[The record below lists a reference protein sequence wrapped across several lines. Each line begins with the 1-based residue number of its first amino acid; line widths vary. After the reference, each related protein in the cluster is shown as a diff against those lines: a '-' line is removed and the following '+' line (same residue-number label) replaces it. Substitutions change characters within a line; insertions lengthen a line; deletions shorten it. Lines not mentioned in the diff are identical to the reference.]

1 MLSRFAD
8 VALALGSASEA
19 LARLHAAPSL
29 ALSQGQ
35 GQGEGQGE
43 GQGQAQALGQIRGSE
58 FHLVL
63 VNLRLA
69 DMSGFAF
76 TQAVRRIE
84 EQRYNEDVV
93 RMGSAAQHSHI
104 PIVGLVNDALPE
116 LVAKWK
122 EAGMDGMLSNPIDEA
137 QLLTVAQGRGSRRA
151 KAEDDAVEEK
161 SDVKREKE
169 NGVVNGKGGG
179 KRLKES
185 TAVEENGVVK
195 CVTENGEVG
204 EKGSGKRS
212 KEAGATEEKSR
223 TKRAKVNNGRSVSR
237 VEAPRQPK
245 AEKGGK
251 KKPPLHPKE
260 EKEASGKPSG
270 QLKGTE
276 KEAKKAPGKARKR
289 GKAPA
294 IDDDMIQVKQAP
306 LADSANRLYPV
317 STRISSHGSLPS
329 HHCIATL
336 SSLAQTAS
344 VLRPICAEEVAI
356 VLTHPSDPAAAAAAA
371 AAEKGPVRQLLDFV
385 FHDSEGA
392 LVPLDSFDAL
402 AARGEGLFA
411 TGVILPETAAL
422 RHMAGYRCEAFGP
435 IDGWYID
442 GYEKANTAARIMI
455 TTDAATYVCCRPAAK
470 QKKDFTSLQDKAN
483 LCVEVYRALSKPDG
497 GDPTISLPEVVARVS
512 RALGRPCRDD
522 LVVRASIAS
531 HVPST
536 PTSPRSKQ
544 DKANLCVEVYRALSK
559 PDGGDPTIS
568 LPEVVARVSRALGR
582 PCRDELVAAHAFVLQ
597 QLCGLDKDAD
607 EDDQLFSGLPAL
619 ESLKE
624 EGAKHAAVRSIVEAR
639 QASAKE
645 HTGKKPAATNGA
657 LVIRD
662 TAGGSG
668 SSSRAGGGT
677 AASSNWVLDEDQL
690 RFMPLQLLLMLPML
704 PPLLVS
710 ADPCLPLSPFSP
722 VYSVC
727 RYCTRRPAMPLSGRL
742 GSLRGPAALRAAP
755 AAAHAAHVAPC
766 SVATLLT
773 AVPSSPLCP
782 PHRCALLTAVPSSP
796 LCPPYR
802 CALLT
807 AVPSSPLCPPHRCA
821 LLTAVPS
828 SSLPLPPPSVD
839 EETDEFLLF
848 DDAAAPLHPDDLPR
862 RRLDD
867 WALYDDQLRFVPL
880 ELLPMLPGVAA
891 DSLVFGSGVMME
903 DDGSGFSLDDPT
915 VESAGT
921 TRGDGGGAGG
931 SSGGAGASGSGSGAS
946 GSGSGSGS
954 DPAAADGG
962 GGGIRV
968 YLSAIKEWMIEF
980 GAGMLFVTIRTDG
993 AWYRLG
999 RPCAAYVPWYRPV
1012 LRTARLAIR
1021 VIEMLS
1027 GESRAAR
1034 LSFLDVVT
1042 KLAQERVAEK
1052 QQKSG
1057 KAPARG
1063 DLAKCFAEMERFLVV
1078 HGNIILQQ
1086 FREYPVET
1094 IRRSPFISTLRE
1106 KMETRSHTELKVSKK
1121 KAAMIVANRGS
1132 NGRGGGDGGSARNA
1146 NPAAALRP
1154 DASKRK
1160 PMRATTTQLVHR
1172 IWKEYYERF
1181 GLKRDEC
1188 AEADKE
1194 AGVTDKGKAAAGGT
1208 ETEKAK
1214 EAAAGGSKAGGNKA
1228 KAVKDSTQGV
1238 TWIGTS
1244 TGRTEE
1250 DHPAYASAS
1259 VWGLEVRAGIVV
1271 LAAVAEGEHDE
1282 HEGRWREEE
1291 EKLVLVDELASVT
1304 HRKQPWG
1311 AEHRLRNMEEHERE
1325 RERMAKLFNETGQR
1339 SFFYRLLYNPSRGGF
1354 FDLPKSLGSGT
1365 GRCCSC
1371 DEDAERDRMM
1381 EVRRLGGGKAGEEEK
1396 VEEGFAYLGKE
1407 FRVQDFVF
1415 LHPAAVGEESEG
1427 KKVKIA
1433 KGGRNIGLRA
1443 WPIGQIERFVAPTG
1457 GAKEVPEKMVVRRF
1471 FRPEDVPNEG
1481 DEIAYTA
1488 HIREVYYSETLIT
1501 VDVTDVIGKCRVQRG
1516 KPTAAA
1522 AAAGAEAD
1530 HLGFN
1535 IGGCLEEELMGGD
1548 FVFFCDRLLKDGS
1561 VRMLPPGIRFGP
1573 SSAASASPVK
1583 EKGKGKGKSVATDD
1597 DADAEAA
1604 EAAAAARARAKGKG
1618 KAAAEEPE
1626 EPTSKAATGAK
1637 QQRGKQR
1644 DLENQENAENQEE
1657 GQQGLGKS
1665 SKGGAGVLR
1674 TLDIFAGCGGLSEGL
1689 QRSGACETQWAIEY
1703 EHPAAEAF
1711 QKNHPDAAVICANC
1725 NVVLSAGGRVCC
1737 CAEAFQLQRCAQ
1749 GSSTR
1754 EKLPTMWCTS
1764 AAALPTMSDGA
1775 QAGLCGA
1782 QVGVMWCS
1790 VLLVGGCAAE
1800 AFQKNKPDA
1809 AVWILLLRIL
1819 KSKIHAAVICANCN
1833 VMLRSMM
1840 EQAGQLGDCMST
1852 PEADEAAA
1860 KTAKRDRKAAFP
1872 HPSSHSPFRHPPCPL
1887 LRSMMEQ
1894 AGQLGDCVS
1903 TPEADEAAA
1912 KMAEAEKGKLPL
1924 PGQVDFVNGGPPC
1937 QGFSGMNRFNQN
1949 PWSKVQCEMI
1959 LAFLS
1964 FADFLRPNYFL
1975 LENVRNFVS
1984 FNGARTFRLALRTLL
1999 AMGYQAKPSLQLGSL
2014 EILYFPFRIPRP
2026 LSRSASGSCKHLQ
2039 AGNFGISQSRT
2050 RAFIWAA
2057 APIHVLPQCYLE
2069 SQIPPT
2075 PPPILQVR
2083 FGVLQ
2088 AGNFGISQSRTRAF
2102 IWAAAPGHVLPEWP
2116 QPLHVFASS
2125 QLSVPL
2131 TTSAAAAAGAA
2142 VGQFSTASSLAN
2154 EACPRG
2160 PAMGAPLRSITVRD
2174 AMGDLPSIENG
2185 AEEEEMEYSSE
2196 PSSWFQ
2202 RCIRSQQARLLDH
2215 TCKKMNELNLKR
2227 CQHIPRRPGA
2237 DWRDLPD
2244 IKVPL
2249 PDGREADL
2257 VPWCLP
2263 NTMQRHNNWK
2273 GLFEP
2278 LVPAKNHGLFSQ
2290 PQTYF
2295 LPFLCHQ
2302 VRLSDGR
2309 EADLVPWCLPNTMQ
2323 RHNNWKGLFGRLDW
2337 AGNCFSYSQPA
2348 VPASFLPFLPQ
2359 VRLSDGREADLVPWC
2374 LPNTMQR
2381 HNNWKGLFGR
2391 LDWAGNFPT
2400 SVTDP
2405 QPMGKVGMC
2414 FHPEQDRIVS
2424 VRECARSQG
2433 FPDWYRFAG
2442 NIQAKHRQI
2451 GNAVP
2456 PPLALALGLQLRK
2469 ALLET
2474 RKMDGAEE
2482 EGKSNV

>member
-1 MLSRFAD
+1 MW
-8 VALALGSASEA
+8 
-19 LARLHAAPSL
+19 
-29 ALSQGQ
+29 
-35 GQGEGQGE
+35 
-43 GQGQAQALGQIRGSE
+43 RG
-58 FHLVL
+58 
-63 VNLRLA
+63 R
-69 DMSGFAF
+69 
-76 TQAVRRIE
+76 
-84 EQRYNEDVV
+84 
-93 RMGSAAQHSHI
+93 
-104 PIVGLVNDALPE
+104 
-116 LVAKWK
+116 
-122 EAGMDGMLSNPIDEA
+122 
-137 QLLTVAQGRGSRRA
+137 
-151 KAEDDAVEEK
+151 
-161 SDVKREKE
+161 
-169 NGVVNGKGGG
+169 
-179 KRLKES
+179 
-185 TAVEENGVVK
+185 
-195 CVTENGEVG
+195 
-204 EKGSGKRS
+204 
-212 KEAGATEEKSR
+212 
-223 TKRAKVNNGRSVSR
+223 
-237 VEAPRQPK
+237 
-245 AEKGGK
+245 
-251 KKPPLHPKE
+251 
-260 EKEASGKPSG
+260 
-270 QLKGTE
+270 
-276 KEAKKAPGKARKR
+276 
-289 GKAPA
+289 KAPA
-294 IDDDMIQVKQAP
+294 EKRVEEAEESAESSDGETEASRDAESDAEDSRSDSGSDDGSNGNEIVDGDKGNKQRARVARDEEP
-306 LADSANRLYPV
+306 SNGKRGLDASDAATRGKNSSPSAVRLPWLTWLAL
-317 STRISSHGSLPS
+317 TGSYLVAL
-329 HHCIATL
+329 I
-336 SSLAQTAS
+336 LAFS
-344 VLRPICAEEVAI
+344 VLRATLPAHKDPLAPCKFPPSANAEKIDDSAI
-356 VLTHPSDPAAAAAAA
+356 SAAANGSELANATRSTNATCPVPWHPAVDVLTWRWSPLAAAAAVLGFMICALRA
-371 AAEKGPVRQLLDFV
+371 LGSGLAELNALEERLRALEGGGGGRGGRLGDGGAEGEEGGSGRGRGAEGFGGVSG
-385 FHDSEGA
+385 SEGGSEGGSDGRA
-392 LVPLDSFDAL
+392 VVTAGSKLAVSVGRSSLLGILVHEI
-402 AARGEGLFA
+402 R
-411 TGVILPETAAL
+411 AAL
-422 RHMAGYRCEAFGP
+422 RG
-435 IDGWYID
+435 
-442 GYEKANTAARIMI
+442 
-455 TTDAATYVCCRPAAK
+455 V
-470 QKKDFTSLQDKAN
+470 
-483 LCVEVYRALSKPDG
+483 
-497 GDPTISLPEVVARVS
+497 
-512 RALGRPCRDD
+512 LG
-522 LVVRASIAS
+522 L
-531 HVPST
+531 
-536 PTSPRSKQ
+536 
-544 DKANLCVEVYRALSK
+544 
-559 PDGGDPTIS
+559 
-568 LPEVVARVSRALGR
+568 
-582 PCRDELVAAHAFVLQ
+582 
-597 QLCGLDKDAD
+597 
-607 EDDQLFSGLPAL
+607 
-619 ESLKE
+619 
-624 EGAKHAAVRSIVEAR
+624 
-639 QASAKE
+639 
-645 HTGKKPAATNGA
+645 
-657 LVIRD
+657 
-662 TAGGSG
+662 
-668 SSSRAGGGT
+668 
-677 AASSNWVLDEDQL
+677 
-690 RFMPLQLLLMLPML
+690 LQLLL
-704 PPLLVS
+704 
-710 ADPCLPLSPFSP
+710 
-722 VYSVC
+722 
-727 RYCTRRPAMPLSGRL
+727 
-742 GSLRGPAALRAAP
+742 
-755 AAAHAAHVAPC
+755 
-766 SVATLLT
+766 
-773 AVPSSPLCP
+773 
-782 PHRCALLTAVPSSP
+782 
-796 LCPPYR
+796 
-802 CALLT
+802 
-807 AVPSSPLCPPHRCA
+807 
-821 LLTAVPS
+821 S
-828 SSLPLPPPSVD
+828 SSLDESQRDMLAAIQATARHVIHVANNVVDSWRIENRRIAAASSAAASSAAAAIFRGERGGGGGGGGGRAGAVERGSVVRLGLESAVFDLRCVVD
-839 EETDEFLLF
+839 EVVLLVAGEAREKGVELAALVMDSVPTVAVGDPLRLRQILANLMAVAVRLTDRGHVFLVVRLAPDDDEMRRMADPNSSEDMEDDDEMRRMADPNSPDDMEDEFLLF

-921 TRGDGGGAGG
+921 TRGDGAGG
-931 SSGGAGASGSGSGAS
+931 SLGGASGGSAGGSGAS
-946 GSGSGSGS
+946 GGGSGSGS
-954 DPAAADGG
+954 NPAGADGD

-1057 KAPARG
+1057 KVPARG

-1106 KMETRSHTELKVSKK
+1106 KMEMRSHTELKVSKK
-1121 KAAMIVANRGS
+1121 KAAMIVTSRGS

-1181 GLKRDEC
+1181 GLKRDER

-1194 AGVTDKGKAAAGGT
+1194 AGVADKGKAAAAGGA
-1208 ETEKAK
+1208 EKAK
-1214 EAAAGGSKAGGNKA
+1214 EAAAGSKPR
-1228 KAVKDSTQGV
+1228 AVKDSTQGV
-1238 TWIGTS
+1238 TWIGAS

-1250 DHPAYASAS
+1250 DHPAYAAAS
-1259 VWGLEVRAGIVV
+1259 VWGLEVKAGIVV
-1271 LAAVAEGEHDE
+1271 LAAVAEGDDDGD
-1282 HEGRWREEE
+1282 EGRWKEEE
-1291 EKLVLVDELASVT
+1291 EKLVLVEYMWDEGAVGGGAGRRRRGEGMKAHGRVMVRGSETVLGNAADEWELFVSEHCVDFPLTAIRELAAVT

-1325 RERMAKLFNETGQR
+1325 RERMEKLFKETGQR

-1371 DEDAERDRMM
+1371 DEDTERDRMM
-1381 EVRRLGGGKAGEEEK
+1381 EVRRLGDGKVGKEK
-1396 VEEGFAYLGKE
+1396 VEEEGFAYLGKE

-1427 KKVKIA
+1427 KKAKIA

-1443 WPIGQIERFVAPTG
+1443 WPIGQIEKFVAPTG

-1522 AAAGAEAD
+1522 AGTEAD
-1530 HLGFN
+1530 HSGFN

-1573 SSAASASPVK
+1573 SSAVASASPVK
-1583 EKGKGKGKSVATDD
+1583 DKGKGKGKSVATDD
-1597 DADAEAA
+1597 DADADAAAA

-1618 KAAAEEPE
+1618 KAAAADPE
-1626 EPTSKAATGAK
+1626 EPISKAADGAK
-1637 QQRGKQR
+1637 QQQGKQ
-1644 DLENQENAENQEE
+1644 EKAEKLQD
-1657 GQQGLGKS
+1657 GQQGAGNS
-1665 SKGGAGVLR
+1665 SNGSAGVLR

-1689 QRSGACETQWAIEY
+1689 QRSGACETRWAIEY

-1711 QKNHPDAAVICANC
+1711 QKNHPEAAVICANC
-1725 NVVLSAGGRVCC
+1725 NVV
-1737 CAEAFQLQRCAQ
+1737 
-1749 GSSTR
+1749 
-1754 EKLPTMWCTS
+1754 
-1764 AAALPTMSDGA
+1764 
-1775 QAGLCGA
+1775 
-1782 QVGVMWCS
+1782 
-1790 VLLVGGCAAE
+1790 
-1800 AFQKNKPDA
+1800 
-1809 AVWILLLRIL
+1809 
-1819 KSKIHAAVICANCN
+1819 
-1833 VMLRSMM
+1833 
-1840 EQAGQLGDCMST
+1840 
-1852 PEADEAAA
+1852 
-1860 KTAKRDRKAAFP
+1860 
-1872 HPSSHSPFRHPPCPL
+1872 

-1912 KMAEAEKGKLPL
+1912 KMAEAERGKLPL

-1999 AMGYQAKPSLQLGSL
+1999 AMGYQ
-2014 EILYFPFRIPRP
+2014 
-2026 LSRSASGSCKHLQ
+2026 
-2039 AGNFGISQSRT
+2039 
-2050 RAFIWAA
+2050 
-2057 APIHVLPQCYLE
+2057 
-2069 SQIPPT
+2069 
-2075 PPPILQVR
+2075 VR

-2142 VGQFSTASSLAN
+2142 GGAASIGQFSTASSLAN

-2160 PAMGAPLRSITVRD
+2160 LAIGAPLRSITVRD

-2202 RCIRSQQARLLDH
+2202 RCIRSQQAKLLDH

-2244 IKVPL
+2244 IKV
-2249 PDGREADL
+2249 
-2257 VPWCLP
+2257 
-2263 NTMQRHNNWK
+2263 
-2273 GLFEP
+2273 
-2278 LVPAKNHGLFSQ
+2278 
-2290 PQTYF
+2290 
-2295 LPFLCHQ
+2295 
-2302 VRLSDGR
+2302 RLSDGR
-2309 EADLVPWCLPNTMQ
+2309 EADLVPWCLPNTM
-2323 RHNNWKGLFGRLDW
+2323 
-2337 AGNCFSYSQPA
+2337 
-2348 VPASFLPFLPQ
+2348 
-2359 VRLSDGREADLVPWC
+2359 E
-2374 LPNTMQR
+2374 R

-2433 FPDWYRFAG
+2433 FPNWYRFAG

-2456 PPLALALGLQLRK
+2456 PSLALALGLQLRK

-2474 RKMDGAEE
+2474 RKLDGAQV
-2482 EGKSNV
+2482 EGGSKDEAK

>member
-1 MLSRFAD
+1 MNRCS
-8 VALALGSASEA
+8 VTKSK
-19 LARLHAAPSL
+19 
-29 ALSQGQ
+29 
-35 GQGEGQGE
+35 GE
-43 GQGQAQALGQIRGSE
+43 SKN
-58 FHLVL
+58 VK
-63 VNLRLA
+63 
-69 DMSGFAF
+69 
-76 TQAVRRIE
+76 E
-84 EQRYNEDVV
+84 E
-93 RMGSAAQHSHI
+93 
-104 PIVGLVNDALPE
+104 IVTEP
-116 LVAKWK
+116 K
-122 EAGMDGMLSNPIDEA
+122 
-137 QLLTVAQGRGSRRA
+137 GRGSRRA

-161 SDVKREKE
+161 GAVKRAKE
-169 NGVVNGKGGG
+169 NVVVGEKGGG
-179 KRLKES
+179 KRSKES

-195 CVTENGEVG
+195 NVTENGVVG
-204 EKGSGKRS
+204 EKGGGKRS
-212 KEAGATEEKSR
+212 KEFTAVEEKTR

-251 KKPPLHPKE
+251 GKPPRQPKE
-260 EKEASGKPSG
+260 EKGANGRASG
-270 QLKGTE
+270 QLKGAE

-306 LADSANRLYPV
+306 LADS
-317 STRISSHGSLPS
+317 
-329 HHCIATL
+329 
-336 SSLAQTAS
+336 
-344 VLRPICAEEVAI
+344 EEAAI

-371 AAEKGPVRQLLDFV
+371 AEKKTPVRQLLDFV
-385 FHDSEGA
+385 FHDADGA
-392 LVPLDSFDAL
+392 LMPLDSFDAL

-411 TGVILPETAAL
+411 TAVILPETAAL
-422 RHMAGYRCEAFGP
+422 RHMEGYRCEAFGP

-470 QKKDFTSLQDKAN
+470 QKKDFTPLQGLSKPGGGEPTLSLPKVVARASSSYPVPPHSRFPPPSKQDKAN
-483 LCVEVYRALSKPDG
+483 LCVEVFRALSKPDG

-522 LVVRASIAS
+522 LV
-531 HVPST
+531 
-536 PTSPRSKQ
+536 
-544 DKANLCVEVYRALSK
+544 
-559 PDGGDPTIS
+559 
-568 LPEVVARVSRALGR
+568 
-582 PCRDELVAAHAFVLQ
+582 AAHAFVAQ
-597 QLCGLDKDAD
+597 QLCGLDEDAD

-645 HTGKKPAATNGA
+645 HTGKNPAATNGA

-668 SSSRAGGGT
+668 SSSRAGEGASVGIDDEELARLVAEEEEKEAEAKRGGGRRKG
-677 AASSNWVLDEDQL
+677 AGGGGRQERYLKINEKELADDYPPPRYYKSVDEETDEFL
-690 RFMPLQLLLMLPML
+690 FD
-704 PPLLVS
+704 
-710 ADPCLPLSPFSP
+710 DP
-722 VYSVC
+722 
-727 RYCTRRPAMPLSGRL
+727 
-742 GSLRGPAALRAAP
+742 
-755 AAAHAAHVAPC
+755 
-766 SVATLLT
+766 
-773 AVPSSPLCP
+773 
-782 PHRCALLTAVPSSP
+782 
-796 LCPPYR
+796 
-802 CALLT
+802 
-807 AVPSSPLCPPHRCA
+807 

-828 SSLPLPPPSVD
+828 SSPAPSPFPHSRPSPSPLPSWQLLFQSVD

-848 DDAAAPLHPDDLPR
+848 DDATAPLYPDDLPR

-921 TRGDGGGAGG
+921 TRGDGAGG
-931 SSGGAGASGSGSGAS
+931 SSGGTSGGSSGAS

-962 GGGIRV
+962 DGGAGGIRV

-999 RPCAAYVPWYRPV
+999 RPCSAYVPWYRPV

-1057 KAPARG
+1057 K
-1063 DLAKCFAEMERFLVV
+1063 
-1078 HGNIILQQ
+1078 Q

-1106 KMETRSHTELKVSKK
+1106 KMEMRSHTELKVSMK
-1121 KAAMIVANRGS
+1121 KAAMIVASRGS

-1181 GLKRDEC
+1181 GLKRDEVGAGKGGGEGEENGKVEGEEVEDEEEGGELKDGDSEDEEEEVEEVAGARQTKGRKTKGIIAKS
-1188 AEADKE
+1188 AELDKE
-1194 AGVTDKGKAAAGGT
+1194 AGVTDKGKAAVAGG
-1208 ETEKAK
+1208 EAKKGK
-1214 EAAAGGSKAGGNKA
+1214 EAVAGGCKAR
-1228 KAVKDSTQGV
+1228 AVKDSTQGV
-1238 TWIGTS
+1238 TWMGAS

-1250 DHPAYASAS
+1250 DHPAYAAAS
-1259 VWGLEVRAGIVV
+1259 VWGLEVKAGIVV
-1271 LAAVAEGEHDE
+1271 LAAVAEGEDDGD
-1282 HEGRWREEE
+1282 EGRWREEE
-1291 EKLVLVDELASVT
+1291 ERLVLVEYMWDEGGVGGGAGRRRRGEGMKAHGRVMVRGSETVLGNAADEWELFVSEHCVDFPLTAIRELAPVT

-1311 AEHRLRNMEEHERE
+1311 VEHRLRNMEEHERE
-1325 RERMAKLFNETGQR
+1325 RERMEKIFKETGQR

-1371 DEDAERDRMM
+1371 DEDTERDRMM
-1381 EVRRLGGGKAGEEEK
+1381 EVRRLGDG
-1396 VEEGFAYLGKE
+1396 EEGFAYLGKE

-1427 KKVKIA
+1427 KKFKIA

-1443 WPIGQIERFVAPTG
+1443 WPIGQIEKFVAPTG

-1516 KPTAAA
+1516 KPTAATA
-1522 AAAGAEAD
+1522 ATGTEAD
-1530 HLGFN
+1530 HSGFN
-1535 IGGCLEEELMGGD
+1535 IGGLPGGGADGRRLSLSLPVLEGNTCHQKYEI
-1548 FVFFCDRLLKDGS
+1548 
-1561 VRMLPPGIRFGP
+1561 LPPGIRFGP
-1573 SSAASASPVK
+1573 SSAAAAASPIK
-1583 EKGKGKGKSVATDD
+1583 DKGKGKGKSVAADD

-1604 EAAAAARARAKGKG
+1604 AIEAAAVARARAKGKG
-1618 KAAAEEPE
+1618 KAAAEEPD
-1626 EPTSKAATGAK
+1626 EPTSKAAAGANK
-1637 QQRGKQR
+1637 QEKKQEKQEEKENKGK
-1644 DLENQENAENQEE
+1644 QEE
-1657 GQQGLGKS
+1657 GQQGVGNS
-1665 SKGGAGVLR
+1665 SKGGTGVLR

-1689 QRSGACETQWAIEY
+1689 QRSRACETRWAIEY

-1725 NVVLSAGGRVCC
+1725 NVVL
-1737 CAEAFQLQRCAQ
+1737 
-1749 GSSTR
+1749 
-1754 EKLPTMWCTS
+1754 
-1764 AAALPTMSDGA
+1764 
-1775 QAGLCGA
+1775 
-1782 QVGVMWCS
+1782 
-1790 VLLVGGCAAE
+1790 
-1800 AFQKNKPDA
+1800 
-1809 AVWILLLRIL
+1809 
-1819 KSKIHAAVICANCN
+1819 
-1833 VMLRSMM
+1833 
-1840 EQAGQLGDCMST
+1840 
-1852 PEADEAAA
+1852 
-1860 KTAKRDRKAAFP
+1860 
-1872 HPSSHSPFRHPPCPL
+1872 
-1887 LRSMMEQ
+1887 RSMMEQ

-1912 KMAEAEKGKLPL
+1912 KMAEGEKGKLPL
-1924 PGQVDFVNGGPPC
+1924 PGQVDFVNGGPPCQAERGKLPLPGQVDFVNGGPPCQVSRPQVAPTPPALVVRVGQTAEAESGELLLPGQVEFVNGGPPC

-1999 AMGYQAKPSLQLGSL
+1999 AMGYQNVRNFVSLIGARS
-2014 EILYFPFRIPRP
+2014 FR
-2026 LSRSASGSCKHLQ
+2026 LAL
-2039 AGNFGISQSRT
+2039 RT
-2050 RAFIWAA
+2050 LRAMG
-2057 APIHVLPQCYLE
+2057 Y
-2069 SQIPPT
+2069 
-2075 PPPILQVR
+2075 QVR

-2131 TTSAAAAAGAA
+2131 TTSAAGGASAASGAAGGAA
-2142 VGQFSTASSLAN
+2142 SIGHFSTASSLAN

-2160 PAMGAPLRSITVRD
+2160 PAVGAPLRSITVRD

-2185 AEEEEMEYSSE
+2185 AEEEEMEVSHRVGVVSGECGILVSGFKKPQNPSASQHSPSLPPSPFTSTYSSE

-2202 RCIRSQQARLLDH
+2202 RSIRAQQARLLDH
-2215 TCKKMNELNLKR
+2215 TCKRMNELNLKR

-2244 IKVPL
+2244 IKV
-2249 PDGREADL
+2249 
-2257 VPWCLP
+2257 
-2263 NTMQRHNNWK
+2263 
-2273 GLFEP
+2273 
-2278 LVPAKNHGLFSQ
+2278 
-2290 PQTYF
+2290 
-2295 LPFLCHQ
+2295 
-2302 VRLSDGR
+2302 RLSDGR
-2309 EADLVPWCLPNTMQ
+2309 EADLVPWCLPNTM
-2323 RHNNWKGLFGRLDW
+2323 
-2337 AGNCFSYSQPA
+2337 
-2348 VPASFLPFLPQ
+2348 
-2359 VRLSDGREADLVPWC
+2359 E
-2374 LPNTMQR
+2374 R

-2474 RKMDGAEE
+2474 RKINGAEVE
-2482 EGKSNV
+2482 REGKDEAK

>member
-1 MLSRFAD
+1 MNRCS
-8 VALALGSASEA
+8 VTKSK
-19 LARLHAAPSL
+19 
-29 ALSQGQ
+29 
-35 GQGEGQGE
+35 GE
-43 GQGQAQALGQIRGSE
+43 SKN
-58 FHLVL
+58 VK
-63 VNLRLA
+63 
-69 DMSGFAF
+69 
-76 TQAVRRIE
+76 E
-84 EQRYNEDVV
+84 E
-93 RMGSAAQHSHI
+93 
-104 PIVGLVNDALPE
+104 IVTEP
-116 LVAKWK
+116 K
-122 EAGMDGMLSNPIDEA
+122 
-137 QLLTVAQGRGSRRA
+137 GRGSRRA

-161 SDVKREKE
+161 GAVKRAKE
-169 NGVVNGKGGG
+169 NVVVGEKGGG
-179 KRLKES
+179 KRSKES

-195 CVTENGEVG
+195 NVTENGVVG
-204 EKGSGKRS
+204 EKGGGKRS
-212 KEAGATEEKSR
+212 KESTAVEEKTG

-251 KKPPLHPKE
+251 GKPPRQPKE
-260 EKEASGKPSG
+260 EKGANGRASG
-270 QLKGTE
+270 QLKGAE

-306 LADSANRLYPV
+306 LADS
-317 STRISSHGSLPS
+317 
-329 HHCIATL
+329 
-336 SSLAQTAS
+336 
-344 VLRPICAEEVAI
+344 EEAAI

-371 AAEKGPVRQLLDFV
+371 EKKAPVRQLLDFV
-385 FHDSEGA
+385 FHDADGA
-392 LVPLDSFDAL
+392 LMPLDSFDAL
-402 AARGEGLFA
+402 AARGEGLFVTA
-411 TGVILPETAAL
+411 VILPETAPL
-422 RHMAGYRCEAFGP
+422 RHMEGYRCEAFGP

-470 QKKDFTSLQDKAN
+470 QKKDFTPLQDKAN
-483 LCVEVYRALSKPDG
+483 LCVEVFRALSKPDG

-522 LVVRASIAS
+522 LV
-531 HVPST
+531 
-536 PTSPRSKQ
+536 
-544 DKANLCVEVYRALSK
+544 
-559 PDGGDPTIS
+559 
-568 LPEVVARVSRALGR
+568 
-582 PCRDELVAAHAFVLQ
+582 AAHAFVAQ
-597 QLCGLDKDAD
+597 QLCGLDEDAD

-645 HTGKKPAATNGA
+645 HTGKNPAATNGA

-668 SSSRAGGGT
+668 SSSRAGEGASVGIDDEELARLVAEEEEKEAEAKRGGGRRKG
-677 AASSNWVLDEDQL
+677 AGGGGRQERYLKINEKELADDYPPPRYYKSVDEETDEFL
-690 RFMPLQLLLMLPML
+690 FD
-704 PPLLVS
+704 
-710 ADPCLPLSPFSP
+710 DP
-722 VYSVC
+722 
-727 RYCTRRPAMPLSGRL
+727 
-742 GSLRGPAALRAAP
+742 
-755 AAAHAAHVAPC
+755 
-766 SVATLLT
+766 
-773 AVPSSPLCP
+773 
-782 PHRCALLTAVPSSP
+782 
-796 LCPPYR
+796 
-802 CALLT
+802 
-807 AVPSSPLCPPHRCA
+807 

-828 SSLPLPPPSVD
+828 SSPAPSPFPHSRPSPSPLPSWQLLFQSVD

-848 DDAAAPLHPDDLPR
+848 DDATAPLYPDDLPR

-921 TRGDGGGAGG
+921 TRGDGAGG
-931 SSGGAGASGSGSGAS
+931 SSGGTSGGSSGAS

-962 GGGIRV
+962 DGGAGGIRV

-999 RPCAAYVPWYRPV
+999 RPCSAYVPWYRPV

-1057 KAPARG
+1057 KVPARG

-1106 KMETRSHTELKVSKK
+1106 KMEMRSHTELKVSKK
-1121 KAAMIVANRGS
+1121 KAAMIVASRGS

-1181 GLKRDEC
+1181 GLKRDEVGAGKGGGEGEENGKVEGEEVEDEEEGGELKDGDSEDEEEEVEEVAGARQTKGSKTKGIIAKS
-1188 AEADKE
+1188 AELDKE
-1194 AGVTDKGKAAAGGT
+1194 AGVTDKGKAAVAGG
-1208 ETEKAK
+1208 EAKKGK
-1214 EAAAGGSKAGGNKA
+1214 EAVAGGCKAR
-1228 KAVKDSTQGV
+1228 AVKDSTQGV
-1238 TWIGTS
+1238 TWMGAS

-1250 DHPAYASAS
+1250 DHPAYAAAS
-1259 VWGLEVRAGIVV
+1259 VWGLEVKAGIVV
-1271 LAAVAEGEHDE
+1271 LAAVAEGEDDGD
-1282 HEGRWREEE
+1282 EGRWREEE
-1291 EKLVLVDELASVT
+1291 ERLVLVEYMWDEGGVGGGAGRRRRGEGMKAHGRVMVRGSETVLGNAADEWELFVSEHCVDFPLTAIRELAPVT

-1311 AEHRLRNMEEHERE
+1311 VEHRLRNMEEHERE
-1325 RERMAKLFNETGQR
+1325 RERMEKILKETGQR

-1371 DEDAERDRMM
+1371 DEDTERDRMM
-1381 EVRRLGGGKAGEEEK
+1381 EVRRLGDG
-1396 VEEGFAYLGKE
+1396 EEGFAYLGKE

-1427 KKVKIA
+1427 KKFKIA

-1443 WPIGQIERFVAPTG
+1443 WPIGQIEKFVAPTG

-1516 KPTAAA
+1516 KPTAATA
-1522 AAAGAEAD
+1522 ATGTEAD
-1530 HLGFN
+1530 HSGFN

-1573 SSAASASPVK
+1573 SSAAAAASPIK
-1583 EKGKGKGKSVATDD
+1583 DKGKGKGKSVAADD

-1604 EAAAAARARAKGKG
+1604 AIEAAAVARARAKGKG
-1618 KAAAEEPE
+1618 KAAAEEPD
-1626 EPTSKAATGAK
+1626 EPTSKAAAGANK
-1637 QQRGKQR
+1637 QEKKQEKQEEKENKGK
-1644 DLENQENAENQEE
+1644 QEE
-1657 GQQGLGKS
+1657 GQQGVGNS
-1665 SKGGAGVLR
+1665 SKGGTGVLR

-1689 QRSGACETQWAIEY
+1689 QRSRACETRWAIEY

-1725 NVVLSAGGRVCC
+1725 NVVL
-1737 CAEAFQLQRCAQ
+1737 
-1749 GSSTR
+1749 
-1754 EKLPTMWCTS
+1754 
-1764 AAALPTMSDGA
+1764 
-1775 QAGLCGA
+1775 
-1782 QVGVMWCS
+1782 
-1790 VLLVGGCAAE
+1790 
-1800 AFQKNKPDA
+1800 
-1809 AVWILLLRIL
+1809 
-1819 KSKIHAAVICANCN
+1819 
-1833 VMLRSMM
+1833 
-1840 EQAGQLGDCMST
+1840 
-1852 PEADEAAA
+1852 
-1860 KTAKRDRKAAFP
+1860 
-1872 HPSSHSPFRHPPCPL
+1872 
-1887 LRSMMEQ
+1887 RSMMEQ

-1912 KMAEAEKGKLPL
+1912 KMAEGEKGKLPL

-1999 AMGYQAKPSLQLGSL
+1999 AMGYQ
-2014 EILYFPFRIPRP
+2014 
-2026 LSRSASGSCKHLQ
+2026 
-2039 AGNFGISQSRT
+2039 
-2050 RAFIWAA
+2050 
-2057 APIHVLPQCYLE
+2057 
-2069 SQIPPT
+2069 
-2075 PPPILQVR
+2075 VR

-2131 TTSAAAAAGAA
+2131 TTSAAGGASAASGAAGGAA
-2142 VGQFSTASSLAN
+2142 SIGQFSTASSLAN

-2160 PAMGAPLRSITVRD
+2160 PAVGAPLRSITVRD

-2202 RCIRSQQARLLDH
+2202 RSIRAQQARLLDH
-2215 TCKKMNELNLKR
+2215 TCKRMNELNLKR

-2244 IKVPL
+2244 IKV
-2249 PDGREADL
+2249 
-2257 VPWCLP
+2257 
-2263 NTMQRHNNWK
+2263 
-2273 GLFEP
+2273 
-2278 LVPAKNHGLFSQ
+2278 
-2290 PQTYF
+2290 
-2295 LPFLCHQ
+2295 
-2302 VRLSDGR
+2302 RLSDGR
-2309 EADLVPWCLPNTMQ
+2309 EADLVPWCLPNTM
-2323 RHNNWKGLFGRLDW
+2323 
-2337 AGNCFSYSQPA
+2337 
-2348 VPASFLPFLPQ
+2348 
-2359 VRLSDGREADLVPWC
+2359 E
-2374 LPNTMQR
+2374 R

-2474 RKMDGAEE
+2474 RKMNGAEVE
-2482 EGKSNV
+2482 REGKDEAK

>member
-1 MLSRFAD
+1 MNRCS
-8 VALALGSASEA
+8 VTKSK
-19 LARLHAAPSL
+19 
-29 ALSQGQ
+29 
-35 GQGEGQGE
+35 GE
-43 GQGQAQALGQIRGSE
+43 SKN
-58 FHLVL
+58 VK
-63 VNLRLA
+63 
-69 DMSGFAF
+69 
-76 TQAVRRIE
+76 E
-84 EQRYNEDVV
+84 E
-93 RMGSAAQHSHI
+93 
-104 PIVGLVNDALPE
+104 IVTEP
-116 LVAKWK
+116 K
-122 EAGMDGMLSNPIDEA
+122 
-137 QLLTVAQGRGSRRA
+137 GRGSRRA

-161 SDVKREKE
+161 GAVKRAKE
-169 NGVVNGKGGG
+169 NVVVGEKGGG
-179 KRLKES
+179 KRSKES

-195 CVTENGEVG
+195 NVTENGVVG
-204 EKGSGKRS
+204 EKGGGKRS
-212 KEAGATEEKSR
+212 KEFTAVEEKTR

-251 KKPPLHPKE
+251 GKPPRQPKE
-260 EKEASGKPSG
+260 EKGANGRASG
-270 QLKGTE
+270 QLKGAE

-306 LADSANRLYPV
+306 LADS
-317 STRISSHGSLPS
+317 
-329 HHCIATL
+329 
-336 SSLAQTAS
+336 
-344 VLRPICAEEVAI
+344 EEAAI

-371 AAEKGPVRQLLDFV
+371 AEKKTPVRQLLDFV
-385 FHDSEGA
+385 FHDADGA
-392 LVPLDSFDAL
+392 LMPLDSFDAL

-411 TGVILPETAAL
+411 TAVILPETAAL
-422 RHMAGYRCEAFGP
+422 RHMEGYRCEAFGP

-470 QKKDFTSLQDKAN
+470 QKKDFTPLQDKAN
-483 LCVEVYRALSKPDG
+483 LCVEVFRALSKPDG

-522 LVVRASIAS
+522 LV
-531 HVPST
+531 
-536 PTSPRSKQ
+536 
-544 DKANLCVEVYRALSK
+544 
-559 PDGGDPTIS
+559 
-568 LPEVVARVSRALGR
+568 
-582 PCRDELVAAHAFVLQ
+582 AAHAFVAQ
-597 QLCGLDKDAD
+597 QLCGLDEDAD

-645 HTGKKPAATNGA
+645 HTGKNPAATNGA

-668 SSSRAGGGT
+668 SSSRAGEGASVGIDDEELARLVAEEEEKEAEAKRGGGRRKG
-677 AASSNWVLDEDQL
+677 AGGGGRQERYLKINEKELADDYPPPRYYKSVDEETDEFL
-690 RFMPLQLLLMLPML
+690 FD
-704 PPLLVS
+704 
-710 ADPCLPLSPFSP
+710 DP
-722 VYSVC
+722 
-727 RYCTRRPAMPLSGRL
+727 
-742 GSLRGPAALRAAP
+742 
-755 AAAHAAHVAPC
+755 
-766 SVATLLT
+766 
-773 AVPSSPLCP
+773 
-782 PHRCALLTAVPSSP
+782 
-796 LCPPYR
+796 
-802 CALLT
+802 
-807 AVPSSPLCPPHRCA
+807 

-828 SSLPLPPPSVD
+828 SSPAPSPFPHSRPSPSPLPSWQLLFQSVD

-848 DDAAAPLHPDDLPR
+848 DDATAPLYPDDLPR

-921 TRGDGGGAGG
+921 TRGDGAGG
-931 SSGGAGASGSGSGAS
+931 SSGGTSGGSSGAS

-962 GGGIRV
+962 DGGAGGIRV

-999 RPCAAYVPWYRPV
+999 RPCSAYVPWYRPV

-1057 KAPARG
+1057 KVPARG
-1063 DLAKCFAEMERFLVV
+1063 DLAKCFAELERFLVV

-1106 KMETRSHTELKVSKK
+1106 KMEMRSHTELKVK
-1121 KAAMIVANRGS
+1121 
-1132 NGRGGGDGGSARNA
+1132 
-1146 NPAAALRP
+1146 L
-1154 DASKRK
+1154 
-1160 PMRATTTQLVHR
+1160 
-1172 IWKEYYERF
+1172 
-1181 GLKRDEC
+1181 
-1188 AEADKE
+1188 DKE
-1194 AGVTDKGKAAAGGT
+1194 AGVTDKGKAAVAGG
-1208 ETEKAK
+1208 EAKKGK
-1214 EAAAGGSKAGGNKA
+1214 EAVAGGCKAR
-1228 KAVKDSTQGV
+1228 AVKDSTQGV
-1238 TWIGTS
+1238 TWMGAS

-1250 DHPAYASAS
+1250 DHPAYAAAS
-1259 VWGLEVRAGIVV
+1259 VWGLEVKAGIVV
-1271 LAAVAEGEHDE
+1271 LAAVAEGEDDGD
-1282 HEGRWREEE
+1282 EGRWREEE
-1291 EKLVLVDELASVT
+1291 ERLVLVEYMWDEGGVGGGAGRRRRGEGMKAHGRVMVRGSETVLGNAADEWELFVSEHCVDFPLTAIRELAPVT

-1311 AEHRLRNMEEHERE
+1311 VEHRLRNMEEHERE
-1325 RERMAKLFNETGQR
+1325 RERMEKIFKETGQR

-1371 DEDAERDRMM
+1371 DEDTERDRMM
-1381 EVRRLGGGKAGEEEK
+1381 EVRRLGDG
-1396 VEEGFAYLGKE
+1396 EEGFAYLGKE

-1427 KKVKIA
+1427 KKFKIA

-1443 WPIGQIERFVAPTG
+1443 WPIGQIEKFVAPTG

-1516 KPTAAA
+1516 KPTAATA
-1522 AAAGAEAD
+1522 ATGTEAD
-1530 HLGFN
+1530 HSGFN

-1573 SSAASASPVK
+1573 SSAAAAASPIK
-1583 EKGKGKGKSVATDD
+1583 DKGKGKGKSVAADD

-1604 EAAAAARARAKGKG
+1604 AIEAAAVARARAKGKG
-1618 KAAAEEPE
+1618 KAAAEEPD
-1626 EPTSKAATGAK
+1626 EPTSKAAAGANK
-1637 QQRGKQR
+1637 QEKKQEKQEEKENKGK
-1644 DLENQENAENQEE
+1644 QEE
-1657 GQQGLGKS
+1657 GQQGVGNS
-1665 SKGGAGVLR
+1665 SKGGTGVLR

-1689 QRSGACETQWAIEY
+1689 QRSRACETRWAIEY

-1725 NVVLSAGGRVCC
+1725 NVVL
-1737 CAEAFQLQRCAQ
+1737 
-1749 GSSTR
+1749 
-1754 EKLPTMWCTS
+1754 
-1764 AAALPTMSDGA
+1764 
-1775 QAGLCGA
+1775 
-1782 QVGVMWCS
+1782 
-1790 VLLVGGCAAE
+1790 
-1800 AFQKNKPDA
+1800 
-1809 AVWILLLRIL
+1809 
-1819 KSKIHAAVICANCN
+1819 
-1833 VMLRSMM
+1833 
-1840 EQAGQLGDCMST
+1840 
-1852 PEADEAAA
+1852 
-1860 KTAKRDRKAAFP
+1860 
-1872 HPSSHSPFRHPPCPL
+1872 
-1887 LRSMMEQ
+1887 RSMMEQ

-1912 KMAEAEKGKLPL
+1912 KMAEGEKGKLPL

-1999 AMGYQAKPSLQLGSL
+1999 AMGYQ
-2014 EILYFPFRIPRP
+2014 
-2026 LSRSASGSCKHLQ
+2026 
-2039 AGNFGISQSRT
+2039 
-2050 RAFIWAA
+2050 
-2057 APIHVLPQCYLE
+2057 
-2069 SQIPPT
+2069 
-2075 PPPILQVR
+2075 VR

-2131 TTSAAAAAGAA
+2131 TTSAAGGASAASGAAGGAA
-2142 VGQFSTASSLAN
+2142 SIGHFSTASSLAN

-2160 PAMGAPLRSITVRD
+2160 PAVGAPLRSITVRD

-2185 AEEEEMEYSSE
+2185 AEEEEMEVSHRVGVVSGECGILVSGFKKPQNPSASQHSPSLPPSPFTSTYSSE

-2202 RCIRSQQARLLDH
+2202 RSIRAQQARLLDH
-2215 TCKKMNELNLKR
+2215 TCKRMNELNLKR

-2244 IKVPL
+2244 IKV
-2249 PDGREADL
+2249 
-2257 VPWCLP
+2257 
-2263 NTMQRHNNWK
+2263 
-2273 GLFEP
+2273 
-2278 LVPAKNHGLFSQ
+2278 
-2290 PQTYF
+2290 
-2295 LPFLCHQ
+2295 
-2302 VRLSDGR
+2302 RLSDGR
-2309 EADLVPWCLPNTMQ
+2309 EADLVPWCLPNTM
-2323 RHNNWKGLFGRLDW
+2323 
-2337 AGNCFSYSQPA
+2337 
-2348 VPASFLPFLPQ
+2348 
-2359 VRLSDGREADLVPWC
+2359 E
-2374 LPNTMQR
+2374 R

-2474 RKMDGAEE
+2474 RKMNGAEVE
-2482 EGKSNV
+2482 REGKDEAK